1 MNNMNNMNN
10 NVNKT
15 SIPGMEYPTVKASL
29 SGNPRDSAIASM
41 NATNAKLTSL
51 QSVGGRRN
59 KSKYSGGNAGKIVV
73 PQFNMLY
80 NSSGG
85 PGQTP
90 NDIIKQNAIIGT
102 QGAENAVFDKY
113 ATIKGGSGN
122 SVHVNTNTNKYQW
135 GCYSGGKKYRGSRKN
150 KISRK
155 SRRNIKSRK
164 SRKRRK

>member
-1 MNNMNNMNN
+1 MNN

-15 SIPGMEYPTVKASL
+15 SIPGMEYPTVQASL

-41 NATNAKLTSL
+41 NATNSKLTSL
-51 QSVGGRRN
+51 QSVGGRR
-59 KSKYSGGNAGKIVV
+59 KKGKYSGGNTGKIVV

-80 NSSGG
+80 NSVGG

-102 QGAENAVFDKY
+102 QGAENAVFDKF
-113 ATIKGGSGN
+113 ATVKGGSGN
-122 SVHVNTNTNKYQW
+122 SVYVNPNTNKYQW
-135 GCYSGGKKYRGSRKN
+135 GCYSGGKKYRWYRKN

-155 SRRNIKSRK
+155 SRKSRK
-164 SRKRRK
+164 SRRNRKSRKIRK